1 MRLFIGSCCWSH
13 VRSLDWQAL
22 FSLREK
28 RMREFL
34 LRERVVVRTPSLIN
48 RRRLAEMYSNA
59 WCTRSTI
66 IFHHSAN
73 HIDLWRCRCRN
84 PRRFWNPLMVYVLPC
99 ESITLHFFT
108 FPSSLQK
115 ILKPGEGRR
124 KGSLYEEDKEEG
136 EKSRRSSSASSVAK
150 LTEGKWRV

>member
-1 MRLFIGSCCWSH
+1 MLVLIGSCYWSH
-13 VRSLDWQAL
+13 FRSLDWHAL
-22 FSLREK
+22 FSFREK

-34 LRERVVVRTPSLIN
+34 LRERVVIGIPNLIN

-59 WCTRSTI
+59 CCTCSTI

-73 HIDLWRCRCRN
+73 HIDLWRCRCHNR
-84 PRRFWNPLMVYVLPC
+84 RRFWNPLMVYVLRC

-108 FPSSLQK
+108 FPSSLEK
-115 ILKPGEGRR
+115 ILKPGEERR

-136 EKSRRSSSASSVAK
+136 EKSRRSSSACSVAK